1 MLLRVAVSSV
11 LFAALF
17 AAAPARAQVREV
29 RPEPPRPTPAIRLG
43 AGLGLGRGGCPET
56 HPGCALMSPLGF
68 GGRGFASLALGDGVG
83 LGITHD
89 RGRFDARRGPAPVH
103 HFTGVFLELS
113 TGYSKD
119 SMLAAWLATG
129 WVDTNGRIDC
139 EAEPAAGKGVQ
150 MGARFGS
157 HVARHWSLGG
167 SASVSGRVYPTPEC
181 PKRFDEYA
189 DRDIP
194 VLGMALFAL
203 ELVYDVVP
211 PTRTAPRT

>member
-1 MLLRVAVSSV
+1 MRQGVVAFSAQCVALLVTVS
-11 LFAALF
+11 AG
-17 AAAPARAQVREV
+17 AQVREV
-29 RPEPPRPTPAIRLG
+29 RPEPPRPTPIVRL
-43 AGLGLGRGGCPET
+43 GLGLGLARGGCPET

-68 GGRGFASLALGDGVG
+68 GGRGFALLALGDGVG

-119 SMLAAWLATG
+119 YLLAAWLATG

-157 HVARHWSLGG
+157 HVARRWSLGG
-167 SASVSGRVYPTPEC
+167 SASVSGRVYPTPDC
-181 PKRFDEYA
+181 PKRVDEYA
-189 DRDIP
+189 DRNIP

-203 ELVYDVVP
+203 ELVYDVAP
-211 PTRTAPRT
+211 ATRTPPRT